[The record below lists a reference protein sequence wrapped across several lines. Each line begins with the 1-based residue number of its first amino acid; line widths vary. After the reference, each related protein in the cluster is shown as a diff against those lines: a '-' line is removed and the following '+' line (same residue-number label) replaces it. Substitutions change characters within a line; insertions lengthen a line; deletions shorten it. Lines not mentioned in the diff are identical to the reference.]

1 MVVINIISTACCRV
15 TNVTKDGWGGEGAG
29 GDGQRKE
36 PYEGNKRNFLDG
48 LESEVLRKP
57 RLNAWGWYAGA
68 LHSPRSVKNSKS
80 TRLPKVTT

>member
-1 MVVINIISTACCRV
+1 MLLTSLAQPVAVSQTSLKMA
-15 TNVTKDGWGGEGAG
+15 GGEGAG